1 MHMNFG
7 GANSEPRLVLAQ
19 TARPDRGLVTAARR
33 RLPALPPPPRPPRGA
48 APAMERPPSAIAAR
62 RLQSELREWVE
73 SPPEG
78 CSLESVPGDAAWS
91 KEWTIL
97 MQGPETAPRLYAN
110 DVFR

>member
-1 MHMNFG
+1 MSYDDGWAAVNLEMP
-7 GANSEPRLVLAQ
+7 SRVPRFEADASYHWPLVR
-19 TARPDRGLVTAARR
+19 TVT
-33 RLPALPPPPRPPRGA
+33 GI
-48 APAMERPPSAIAAR
+48 EVG
-62 RLQSELREWVE
+62 VE